1 MVILTAIIPMK
12 LRVMIKNNKF
22 LNFRYF
28 LAIILLIIIGIIFFL
43 PISRAFIAEGL
54 LSYDYEKRSIKY
66 LENAIID
73 EVFVKNGEQV
83 KTGQKLMA
91 FLALKQQIDTNI
103 LEWKLISLIIKKQLY
118 EFEHKKY
125 YDSNHQN
132 WFKEIN
138 LIFKKLTPK
147 QSQKIAYQIA
157 ISQNYLKSALEK
169 YHSEL
174 KIFQQKQQILQEN
187 IRQNQKKEAIILKQ
201 IHLARQLL
209 QKRLENVGNLLEL
222 EKTHLDLSAKINGD
236 YKQIDILKSELEAFR
251 SENNMQITKNIL
263 DLTLDKEINQFQL
276 NLAEDLYQKA
286 TIYSPIDG
294 VVDDILSSK
303 SQEIIGAGEVLMN
316 IIPASKQLIIIAKI
330 KSTDI
335 DNVFLDQEVE
345 IFFKNFY
352 EKNLPKIKGKIFE
365 IAKDVEIDK
374 ISGQNYFQ
382 AKINITSKID
392 NLTLSSGMPVE
403 VYILQKTRSI
413 GNYLLAPILKSIN
426 HSFNDLQ

>member
-303 SQEIIGAGEVLMN
+303 SQEIVGAGEVLMN
-316 IIPASKQLIIIAKI
+316 IIPTSKQLIIIAKI

-335 DNVFLDQEVE
+335 DNVFLDQKVE
-345 IFFKNFY
+345 IFLKNFY

-365 IAKDVEIDK
+365 IAKDVEVDK

-382 AKINITSKID
+382 AKINITSD
-392 NLTLSSGMPVE
+392 TNHLALSSGMPVE
-403 VYILQKTRSI
+403 IYILQKTRSI

>member
-91 FLALKQQIDTNI
+91 FLALKQKIDTNI

-118 EFEHKKY
+118 ELEHKKY
-125 YDSNHQN
+125 YESNHQN

>member
-365 IAKDVEIDK
+365 IAKDVEVDK

>member
-83 KTGQKLMA
+83 KMGQKLMA